1 MSMKTSVHVLLQ
13 CPMSIQTL
21 PSNINEFL
29 QSHCTAVL
37 CERETFSDA
46 IMDRKCEILNFIRD
60 ERLDVVKEL
69 HEKELQLLDITTLSF
84 GQDLS
89 LLMDNYRSLLD
100 NYCLFLSDIL
110 NMVASLDEMEDF
122 LLRNW

>member
-1 MSMKTSVHVLLQ
+1 
-13 CPMSIQTL
+13 
-21 PSNINEFL
+21 
-29 QSHCTAVL
+29 
-37 CERETFSDA
+37 
-46 IMDRKCEILNFIRD
+46 MDRKCEILNFIRD

-69 HEKELQLLDITTLSF
+69 HEKELQLLDITTLSV